1 MNLVKKALV
10 RRQLTQKPVPPQNTK
25 FPRRTVGR
33 NHQSVLM
40 MLLITLLI
48 FGGLVTRLVYLQLI
62 AGENNRQLADNN
74 RRKNIPKPAG
84 RGNILDRQGRI
95 LAGSRLT
102 HSVAVWRNAPNQANW
117 STTLKLLSQTLNI
130 PEVEIQKRLKETE
143 KDSPF
148 LRVIAH
154 NITAEQVMKLAEYS
168 NQLQGVEV
176 DVENWR
182 YYANKQLAAHVVGY
196 VGEINH
202 EELKKDKSS
211 SYQMGDLVGKMGIEN
226 VFDLQLRGKPG
237 IRQIEINGEGKVMR
251 VLQETPAQSGKDVQL
266 TLDLDLQKAAEA
278 ALGERRG
285 SIVALNPNNGEVLA
299 MVSRPAFDPNWFT
312 TQVDKKIWQQLQQQK
327 FPFINRALQGY
338 PPAST
343 FKIVTT
349 AAGLESGKYSPDT
362 VLPTYPYLSVGG
374 TQFWDWNKA
383 GFGSLGF
390 IGAMAMSSNTFFGQ
404 IGLGVGEKPLVSWA
418 RKFGFGE
425 KTGIELS
432 TQEAH
437 GLVADDTWKRKNLK
451 EGWHVGDTVNTSVGQ
466 GFLQASPLQV
476 SVMFSA
482 IANGGYRVQ
491 PHLLKAS
498 DASQN
503 KRESLSMKPETIR
516 VLQEGLR
523 AVVNEGTG
531 KALNISTLPPVAGKS
546 GTAEDPPRESHAWFG
561 AYAPYDKPEIV
572 VVAFAE
578 NSGGGG
584 GKVAAPMV
592 SQVMEAYFKF
602 KKPVIAVPVEPS
614 QAP

>member
-1 MNLVKKALV
+1 MTLVQKTLV
-10 RRQLTQKPVPPQNTK
+10 RRQFTQEPVSVRRSRFLQ
-25 FPRRTVGR
+25 RTVGR
-33 NHQSVLM
+33 NHKSVLL
-40 MLLITLLI
+40 MLFITLVI
-48 FGGLVTRLVYLQLI
+48 FGGLGTRLAYLQLI
-62 AGENNRQLADNN
+62 EGKNNRQLSDNN
-74 RRKNIPKPAG
+74 RIRNIPQPAG
-84 RGNILDRQGRI
+84 RGNILDRKGKI
-95 LAGSRLT
+95 LAGSRLA
-102 HSVAVWRNAPNQANW
+102 HSVAVWRNTPNQANW
-117 STTLKLLSQTLNI
+117 PTTLKLLSETLNI
-130 PEVEIQKRLKETE
+130 PEAEIQKRLEQTNY
-143 KDSPF
+143 DSPF

-154 NITAEQVMKLAEYS
+154 NITSEQVTRLTEYK

-176 DVENWR
+176 DVETWR
-182 YYANKQLAAHVVGY
+182 DYPNKQLAAHVLGY

-202 EELKKDKSS
+202 EELKKRKDSGYKT
-211 SYQMGDLVGKMGIEN
+211 GDVVGKMGIEN

-237 IRQIEINGEGKVMR
+237 NRQIEIDGRGKVLR
-251 VLQETPAQSGKDVQL
+251 VLQEKPAELGKDMQL
-266 TLDLDLQKAAEA
+266 TLDLDLQKAAEL
-278 ALGERRG
+278 ALGERKG
-285 SIVALNPNNGEVLA
+285 AIVVLNPNNGEVYA

-312 TQVDKKIWQQLQQQK
+312 TQVDKKIWQQLQRQQ

-349 AAGLESGKYSPDT
+349 TAGLESGKFSPSSI
-362 VLPTYPYLSVGG
+362 LGTYPYLSAGG

-390 IGAMAMSSNTFFGQ
+390 VGALAMSSNTFFGQ
-404 IGLGVGEKPLVSWA
+404 IGLGTGEKPLINWA

-432 TQEAH
+432 AQEAH
-437 GLVADDTWKRKNLK
+437 GFIADDAWKRKNLN
-451 EGWHVGDTVNTSVGQ
+451 EGWHVGDTINTSIGQ
-466 GFLQASPLQV
+466 GFLQTSPLQV
-476 SVMFSA
+476 AVMFSVV
-482 IANGGYRVQ
+482 ANGGYRVQ

-498 DASQN
+498 DAAQN

-523 AVVNEGTG
+523 AVVSEGTG
-531 KALNISTLPPVAGKS
+531 KALNVPTLPPVAGKS

-592 SQVMEAYFKF
+592 RQVMEAYFKSE
-602 KKPVIAVPVEPS
+602 KLVTAAS
-614 QAP
+614 SRN

>member
-1 MNLVKKALV
+1 MTLI
-10 RRQLTQKPVPPQNTK
+10 QKPSDKRQFIQEYITPRRTQ

-33 NHQSVLM
+33 DRKPVLL
-40 MLLITLLI
+40 MLLITLLL
-48 FGGLVTRLVYLQLI
+48 FGGLATRLIYLQLI
-62 AGENNRQLADNN
+62 EGKTYRQLADNN
-74 RRKNIPKPAG
+74 RIRSIPKSAD
-84 RGNILDRQGRI
+84 RGNITDRKGRI

-102 HSVAVWRNAPNQANW
+102 HSVALWRNAPNQANW
-117 STTLKLLSQTLNI
+117 SNTLKLLSKTLNI
-130 PEVEIQKRLKETE
+130 PEFEIQNRLEETD

-154 NITAEQVMKLAEYS
+154 NITAEQVTRLGEYS

-176 DVENWR
+176 EIEPWR
-182 YYANKQLAAHVVGY
+182 DYPNQQLAAHVLGY

-202 EELKKDKSS
+202 EELKKRKDSG
-211 SYQMGDLVGKMGIEN
+211 YRMGDVVGKMGIEN
-226 VFDLQLRGKPG
+226 AFDLQLRGKPG
-237 IRQIEINGEGKVMR
+237 SRHIETNGQGKVLR
-251 VLQETPAQSGKDVQL
+251 VLEEKPAESGKDVQL
-266 TLDLDLQKAAEA
+266 TLDLDLQKAAEK
-278 ALGERRG
+278 ALSNTRG
-285 SIVALNPNNGEVLA
+285 AIVVMNPNNGEVLA

-312 TQVDKKIWQQLQQQK
+312 TQVDKKIWQQLQRQQ
-327 FPFINRALQGY
+327 FPFINRTLQGY

-349 AAGLESGKYSPDT
+349 TAGLESKKFSPSS
-362 VLPTYPYLSVGG
+362 VLATYPYLSAGG
-374 TQFWDWNKA
+374 TRFWDWNKA

-390 IGAMAMSSNTFFGQ
+390 VNALAMSSNTFFGQ
-404 IGLGVGEKPLVSWA
+404 IGLGVGEEPLINWA

-432 TQEAH
+432 AQEAQ
-437 GLVADDTWKRKNLK
+437 GLVADDAWKRKNLNQ
-451 EGWHVGDTVNTSVGQ
+451 GWHVGDTINMSIGQ

-476 SVMFSA
+476 AVMFSVV
-482 IANGGYRVQ
+482 ANGGYRVQ

-498 DASQN
+498 DAAKN

-516 VLQEGLR
+516 VLQKGLR
-523 AVVNEGTG
+523 AVVSEGTG
-531 KALNISTLPPVAGKS
+531 KALNESTLPPIAGKS

-592 SQVMEAYFKF
+592 RQVMEAYFKSE
-602 KKPVIAVPVEPS
+602 KPVTAVPVEPNR
-614 QAP
+614 AN

>member
-1 MNLVKKALV
+1 
-10 RRQLTQKPVPPQNTK
+10 
-25 FPRRTVGR
+25 
-33 NHQSVLM
+33 
-40 MLLITLLI
+40 
-48 FGGLVTRLVYLQLI
+48 
-62 AGENNRQLADNN
+62 NNRQLSDNN
-74 RRKNIPKPAG
+74 RIRNIPQPAG
-84 RGNILDRQGRI
+84 RGNILDRKGKI
-95 LAGSRLT
+95 LAGSRLA
-102 HSVAVWRNAPNQANW
+102 HSVAVWRNTPNQANW
-117 STTLKLLSQTLNI
+117 PTTLKLLSETLNI
-130 PEVEIQKRLKETE
+130 PEAEIQKRLEQTNY
-143 KDSPF
+143 DSPF

-154 NITAEQVMKLAEYS
+154 NITSEQVTRLTEYK

-176 DVENWR
+176 DVETWR
-182 YYANKQLAAHVVGY
+182 DYPNKQLAAHVLGY

-202 EELKKDKSS
+202 EELKKRKDSGYKT
-211 SYQMGDLVGKMGIEN
+211 GDVVGKMGIEN

-237 IRQIEINGEGKVMR
+237 NRQIEIDGRGKVLR
-251 VLQETPAQSGKDVQL
+251 VLQEKPAELGKDMQL
-266 TLDLDLQKAAEA
+266 TLDLDLQKAAEL
-278 ALGERRG
+278 ALGERKG
-285 SIVALNPNNGEVLA
+285 AIVVLNPNNGEVYA

-312 TQVDKKIWQQLQQQK
+312 TQVDKKIWQQLQRQQ

-349 AAGLESGKYSPDT
+349 TAGLESGKFSPSSI
-362 VLPTYPYLSVGG
+362 LGTYPYLSAGG

-390 IGAMAMSSNTFFGQ
+390 VGALAMSSNTFFGQ
-404 IGLGVGEKPLVSWA
+404 IGLGTGEKPLINWA

-432 TQEAH
+432 AQEAH
-437 GLVADDTWKRKNLK
+437 GFIADDAWKRKNLN
-451 EGWHVGDTVNTSVGQ
+451 EGWHVGDTINTSIGQ
-466 GFLQASPLQV
+466 GFLQTSPLQV
-476 SVMFSA
+476 AVMFSVV
-482 IANGGYRVQ
+482 ANGGYRVQ

-498 DASQN
+498 DAAQN

-523 AVVNEGTG
+523 AVVSEGTG
-531 KALNISTLPPVAGKS
+531 KALNVPTLPPVAGKS

-592 SQVMEAYFKF
+592 RQVMEAYFKSE
-602 KKPVIAVPVEPS
+602 KLVTAAS
-614 QAP
+614 SRN